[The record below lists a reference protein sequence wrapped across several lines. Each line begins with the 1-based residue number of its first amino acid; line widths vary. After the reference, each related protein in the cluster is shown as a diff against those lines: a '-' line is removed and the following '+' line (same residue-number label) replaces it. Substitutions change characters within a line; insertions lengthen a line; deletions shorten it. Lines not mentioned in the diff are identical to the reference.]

1 MKTILA
7 ALATLCVVSSY
18 IPQIVKGYKTKS
30 LKDVSLAFL
39 IVITVGTVL
48 WICYGFL
55 NQDYIFLLANSIILI
70 FAICLT
76 LMKVVYGK
84 KLLNRESN

>member
-1 MKTILA
+1 MMLKTILA

-30 LKDVSLAFL
+30 LRDVSLAFL
-39 IVITVGTVL
+39 IVIIIGTIL

-55 NQDYIFLLANSIILI
+55 NQDYVFLTANSVILI

-76 LMKVVYGK
+76 LMKGIYEK
-84 KLLNRESN
+84 NN